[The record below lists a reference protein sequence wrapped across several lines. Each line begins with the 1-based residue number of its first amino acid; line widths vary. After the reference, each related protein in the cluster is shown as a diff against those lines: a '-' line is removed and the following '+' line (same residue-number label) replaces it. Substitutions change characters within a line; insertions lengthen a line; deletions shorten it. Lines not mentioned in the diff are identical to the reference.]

1 MEICDE
7 IKTFVMAC
15 QATAS
20 PWIYYSALYAM
31 AIHPDVQDRLFEE
44 ICKHSSTDSD
54 IFLEQVEKMEYFNL
68 MSFAQNAGSTLQRKA
83 AIAAVLHVYHF
94 LQDYGIALAKTLLPL
109 KLS

>member
-44 ICKHSSTDSD
+44 IRYISRASREDGIFQRVYIRSIRLRMYST
-54 IFLEQVEKMEYFNL
+54 
-68 MSFAQNAGSTLQRKA
+68 
-83 AIAAVLHVYHF
+83 
-94 LQDYGIALAKTLLPL
+94 PL
-109 KLS
+109 WVS